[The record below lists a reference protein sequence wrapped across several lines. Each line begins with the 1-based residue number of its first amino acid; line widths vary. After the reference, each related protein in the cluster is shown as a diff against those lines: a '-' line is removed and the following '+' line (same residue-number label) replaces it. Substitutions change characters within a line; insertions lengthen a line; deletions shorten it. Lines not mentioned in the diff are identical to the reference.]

1 MKKGILLI
9 WVVFAVTGCQK
20 TSQIEAVSPLCTE
33 GVSVE
38 EFMQAAEKELYRI
51 GFELE
56 KYDVADGILI
66 TRPLRGGQF
75 FEFWRGDNASGQ
87 GFAESNMHSI
97 RRIVQLRFLPDT
109 EGVCMEC
116 RTQVQRLSMDADVV
130 QGGNSLAGQFTESN
144 ERQQRLGV
152 KQESQNATTWIELG
166 SDAALERKILTRI
179 EKRITKG

>member
-1 MKKGILLI
+1 
-9 WVVFAVTGCQK
+9 
-20 TSQIEAVSPLCTE
+20 
-33 GVSVE
+33 
-38 EFMQAAEKELYRI
+38 
-51 GFELE
+51 
-56 KYDVADGILI
+56 
-66 TRPLRGGQF
+66 
-75 FEFWRGDNASGQ
+75 
-87 GFAESNMHSI
+87 
-97 RRIVQLRFLPDT
+97 
-109 EGVCMEC
+109 MEC